1 MDSELIEKEF
11 DRSLIKSRR
20 GRSGIT
26 LSYVETSE
34 YIKRLNSIFDYNW
47 SFEIVDEKVDNGF
60 VIVRGKLTAEGI
72 TKSQYGT
79 SQITV
84 GKDSGEVLAI
94 GDDMKSAGSDALKK
108 CCSLFG
114 IGLHLY
120 NDADNGNG
128 NNGNNGG
135 NGNGMNRPSGNK
147 GNDMAT
153 KAQLAKIKAVRTKLG
168 MTSDAVFDLIERMY
182 NTRDVKALNKEMAS
196 SVISV
201 LEKRIADGGEA
212 NNEEEEEI

>member
-11 DRSLIKSRR
+11 DRSLIKSRK
-20 GRSGIT
+20 GRSGTT

-34 YIKRLNSIFDYNW
+34 YIKRLNEVFDYNW
-47 SFEIVDEKVDNGF
+47 SFEIIDEKVDNGF

-72 TKSQYGT
+72 TKSQFGT
-79 SQITV
+79 SQVTV
-84 GKDSGEVLAI
+84 SRDNGEVLAI
-94 GDDMKSAGSDALKK
+94 GDDMKSAGSDCLKK
-108 CCSLFG
+108 CSSLFG

-135 NGNGMNRPSGNK
+135 NGKGMNRPSGNK
-147 GNDMAT
+147 GNDLAT
-153 KAQLAKIKAVRTKLG
+153 KAQLGKIKAVRSKLG
-168 MTSDAVFDLIERMY
+168 MTPNEVLDLIERMF
-182 NTRDVKALNKEMAS
+182 NTRDVKTLNKEMAS

-201 LEKRIADGGEA
+201 LEKRVADGGEA
-212 NNEEEEEI
+212 NNDEEEEI